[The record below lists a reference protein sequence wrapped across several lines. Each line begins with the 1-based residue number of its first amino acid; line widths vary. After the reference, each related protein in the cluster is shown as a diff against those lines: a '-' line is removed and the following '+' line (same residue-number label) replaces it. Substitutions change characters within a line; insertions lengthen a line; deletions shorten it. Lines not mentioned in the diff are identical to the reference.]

1 MIKGFEKKPAA
12 FAAEVRNTAEEHS
25 LEELIDKARSKQDAV
40 SAYAAVFLAVQKSLK
55 LTPFD
60 TQIIAGGFLDDENI
74 AELATG
80 EGKTIAA
87 VFAAFMSVCR
97 GERVHILTFNDYL
110 AKRDREWMKPAYD
123 LLGVSTAYITEAVPR
138 KERRAAYKADV
149 LYSTVKECGFDF
161 LRDFLVFPPDE
172 PVAGYYGKVIVDEA
186 DSLLIDEARIPM
198 IAAGVMDVDKDEE
211 LPDILSFAEQLGEQ
225 DFGTDESTGQ
235 AFLTPS
241 GEKKA
246 EQHFG
251 LDNIYDEE
259 NNDLLS
265 KLNDCL
271 KALYVLKEDKDYIVK
286 DGAVRIIDVF
296 TGRVAENRSYPGTLQ
311 SAVELKH
318 GLSVTE
324 RGVIMGSIPVQ
335 FFLRQYKSVAGMT
348 GTAMSAKDEFAE
360 LYGLIVKHIDPNT
373 PSRREDLPIAVYYD
387 EDSKLKAVA
396 EEVVKAHEKRQPVL
410 IGTADISQSEK
421 LSAILNEAGIE
432 HNVLNAKNDELEAEI
447 IKNAGMPGAVTVS
460 TNMAGRGV
468 DIKLGGADEKF
479 RDEAVETGGLYAIG
493 TFLAESARIND
504 QLRGRSARQG
514 DPGQSRIFVS
524 LDEPIMKICKLKK
537 LVGAGRYPDPTTEE
551 ITEKAVVK
559 EVSRLQVIMQGKTL
573 DERVRLLKF
582 TTIGEKHRDL
592 TFGLRRRYLSG
603 EKEPT
608 IWQNSFPDLY
618 EEAEKKYGADAL
630 RKTQA
635 EYVSALINIHWNRY
649 LEYTS
654 FLREGIHLTAIGGKD
669 PAEEYNIGCEE
680 YYESIGES
688 ITEDMGTALEEL
700 IEKTP
705 DGLKIPVP
713 KKIYTYLLE
722 DTGDEL
728 ERRTLAEFLDG
739 PDTEDEEYAEYYSDE
754 ADEQEETSEEETLEN
769 EPEDKQKNEQEAP
782 AKEKKGFFSKLFG
795 SRKDSK

>member
-25 LEELIDKARSKQDAV
+25 LEELIEKARSDQDAI
-40 SAYAAVFLAVQKSLK
+40 SAYAAVFLAVQKGLK

-60 TQIIAGGFLDDENI
+60 TQIMAGGFLDDENI

-80 EGKTIAA
+80 EGKTIVA

-97 GERVHILTFNDYL
+97 GEHVHSLTFNDYL
-110 AKRDREWMKPAYD
+110 AKRDREWMKPVYD
-123 LLGVSTAYITEAVPR
+123 LLGVSTAYITEKTSR
-138 KERRAAYKADV
+138 DERRAAYKADV

-172 PVAGYYGKVIVDEA
+172 PVAGNYEKVIVDEA

-211 LPDILSFAEQLGEQ
+211 LPDIFDFAKSLSDE
-225 DFGTDESTGQ
+225 DHDSDESTGS

-246 EQHFG
+246 EKHFG
-251 LDNIYDEE
+251 LENIYDEE

-271 KALYVLKEDKDYIVK
+271 RALYVLTEDKDYIVK
-286 DGAVRIIDVF
+286 DGAVRIIDAF

-318 GLSVTE
+318 GLDVSE

-335 FFLRQYKSVAGMT
+335 FFLRQYKSIAGMT

-373 PSRREDLPIAVYYD
+373 PSRREDLPMAVYYD
-387 EDSKLKAVA
+387 EESKLKAVTA
-396 EEVVKAHEKRQPVL
+396 EIKKAHEKKQPVL
-410 IGTADISQSEK
+410 VGTADIAQSEK
-421 LSAILNEAGIE
+421 LSALLKAEGIE

-468 DIKLGGADEKF
+468 DIKLGGADEKC
-479 RDEAVETGGLYAIG
+479 RDEAVEAGGLYAIG

-514 DPGQSRIFVS
+514 DPGQSRLFVS

-537 LVGAGRYPDPTTEE
+537 LVGASRYPDPTEDE
-551 ITEKAVVK
+551 ITEKTVIK
-559 EVSRLQVIMQGKTL
+559 EVSRLQNISQNKTL
-573 DERVRLLKF
+573 DERVR
-582 TTIGEKHRDL
+582 
-592 TFGLRRRYLSG
+592 
-603 EKEPT
+603 
-608 IWQNSFPDLY
+608 
-618 EEAEKKYGADAL
+618 
-630 RKTQA
+630 
-635 EYVSALINIHWNRY
+635 
-649 LEYTS
+649 
-654 FLREGIHLTAIGGKD
+654 
-669 PAEEYNIGCEE
+669 
-680 YYESIGES
+680 
-688 ITEDMGTALEEL
+688 
-700 IEKTP
+700 
-705 DGLKIPVP
+705 
-713 KKIYTYLLE
+713 
-722 DTGDEL
+722 
-728 ERRTLAEFLDG
+728 
-739 PDTEDEEYAEYYSDE
+739 
-754 ADEQEETSEEETLEN
+754 
-769 EPEDKQKNEQEAP
+769 
-782 AKEKKGFFSKLFG
+782 
-795 SRKDSK
+795 